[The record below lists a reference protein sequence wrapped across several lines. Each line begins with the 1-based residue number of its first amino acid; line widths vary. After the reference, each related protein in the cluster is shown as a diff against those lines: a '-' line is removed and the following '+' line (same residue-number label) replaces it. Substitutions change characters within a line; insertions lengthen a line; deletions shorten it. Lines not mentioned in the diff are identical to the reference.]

1 MNTIFIVLLLVYFVG
16 CFATYFFFCYKS
28 AKKNYRTGKYKTDID
43 EGAIMAMMFWP
54 LVVVVLIIVSPFKL
68 IEKIAIKIKESTERE
83 NINAEKLTNSG
94 YE

>member
-1 MNTIFIVLLLVYFVG
+1 MKTTIIITLLVYLVG

-28 AKKNYRTGKYKTDID
+28 ATKNYKTGKYKTDID
-43 EGAIMAMMFWP
+43 EAAMMAMIFWP
-54 LVVVVLIIVSPFKL
+54 LLLIILAIISPFKL
-68 IEKIAIKIKESTERE
+68 IEKFAIKIKENTDRE